1 MFWAAI
7 AGVALGPVGW
17 AVAGVATGV
26 AIAAAMSDEE
36 EAEKRGEQRATA
48 KYAVE
53 LEKSR
58 DRVKNIE
65 SYLKENLS
73 DWQKFG
79 EQLIAMSAVGFACAN
94 CDGEIHPKEI
104 DQIDE
109 FVAGINNSDLP
120 PYVKKQLNKFQ
131 REPPNLKTAFELAK
145 KAKVKPSI
153 LDDVIKLVMHADSIV
168 HANEKAFMIAWR
180 KMKHGTKKK
189 RNTKVA

>member
-1 MFWAAI
+1 MFWNVL
-7 AGVALGPVGW
+7 AGVAFGPIGI

-26 AIAAAMSDEE
+26 AIAVAMSDSEE
-36 EAEKRGEQRATA
+36 QAEKRGEQRATA

-58 DRVKNIE
+58 AKAREIKNYMLE
-65 SYLKENLS
+65 LRKRS
-73 DWQKFG
+73 DGWQKFG

-104 DQIDE
+104 DQINE
-109 FVAGINNSDLP
+109 FIAGVNHSDLP
-120 PYVKKQLNKFQ
+120 SYVKIRLNKIR

-153 LDDVIKLVMHADSIV
+153 LDDVIDVVMHADGIV
-168 HANEKAFMIAWR
+168 HANEKAFVNAWH
-180 KMKHGTKKK
+180 KMKRSTKK
-189 RNTKVA
+189 A